1 MKKTYAILAVIAA
14 LVLTVY
20 ALLPDSYFEETVF
33 PLKEGVSVF
42 VLGSAVAANV
52 VVVKADY
59 LGLVADG
66 LQFHRKFFGACCLSR
81 A

>member
-33 PLKEGVSVF
+33 FCDAEQI
-42 VLGSAVAANV
+42 
-52 VVVKADY
+52 Y
-59 LGLVADG
+59 
-66 LQFHRKFFGACCLSR
+66 
-81 A
+81 